1 MRCCICG
8 KEFEGYGNNPYPL
21 CYKEDYESK
30 CCNEC
35 NDAYVIQARLIQMK
49 LKDGDIK
56 EGDLVVIFHSKNS
69 NSPINTLVNNG
80 KFLAGY
86 AEESDVQGN
95 WTGSWGNFI
104 LDKEDSYKIGDK

>member
-35 NDAYVIQARLIQMK
+35 NDAYVIQARLLQ
-49 LKDGDIK
+49 
-56 EGDLVVIFHSKNS
+56 NS
-69 NSPINTLVNNG
+69 DSPINTLVNKG

-86 AEESDVQGN
+86 AEECNVQGN
-95 WTGSWGNFI
+95 WTGSWGHFI
-104 LDKEDSYKIGDK
+104 LDKEDSYKIGD